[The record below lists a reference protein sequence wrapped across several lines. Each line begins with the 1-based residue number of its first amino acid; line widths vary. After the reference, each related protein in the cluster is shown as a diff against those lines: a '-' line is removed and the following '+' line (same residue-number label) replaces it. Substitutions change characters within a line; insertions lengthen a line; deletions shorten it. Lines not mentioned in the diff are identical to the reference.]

1 MASSNRV
8 DEIHNDEEQGE
19 GLPNPSQPA
28 SSHNT
33 RSRTAKANEKS
44 PDAFFRSLSSQEKGF
59 RKEKRTRSEMG
70 RHRDTDADALY
81 PREKI
86 RSDSDITWN
95 TLIDPEEVIS
105 RARSV
110 QKKAERIS
118 ITAEKLSDCNGKTL
132 ERNKKKYAETMIRFE
147 DSRAEID
154 KLIHEGRRILFT
166 VKRKQTFNTYI
177 KRANDFTDE
186 GAFYLNSAKE
196 WIIRQEATIARYNQ
210 DRADRS
216 GGSADEATK
225 EKENDSNVSTTSQ
238 YFSEGLETVSATN
251 GEDETHPNE
260 TQAAAVQEP
269 NDGEEGG
276 SEDNADD
283 CRDLHQ
289 SWASEVDKESL
300 FAEGERL
307 RTDSP
312 ARQESSTS
320 VHRNV
325 TTRDTPDGASS
336 LRDSNEYFA

>member
-19 GLPNPSQPA
+19 GPPNPSQPA
-28 SSHNT
+28 SSHIT

-70 RHRDTDADALY
+70 RHRNTDADALY

-196 WIIRQEATIARYNQ
+196 WIIRQEATIAR
-210 DRADRS
+210 
-216 GGSADEATK
+216 
-225 EKENDSNVSTTSQ
+225 
-238 YFSEGLETVSATN
+238 
-251 GEDETHPNE
+251 
-260 TQAAAVQEP
+260 
-269 NDGEEGG
+269 
-276 SEDNADD
+276 
-283 CRDLHQ
+283 
-289 SWASEVDKESL
+289 
-300 FAEGERL
+300 
-307 RTDSP
+307 
-312 ARQESSTS
+312 
-320 VHRNV
+320 
-325 TTRDTPDGASS
+325 
-336 LRDSNEYFA
+336 